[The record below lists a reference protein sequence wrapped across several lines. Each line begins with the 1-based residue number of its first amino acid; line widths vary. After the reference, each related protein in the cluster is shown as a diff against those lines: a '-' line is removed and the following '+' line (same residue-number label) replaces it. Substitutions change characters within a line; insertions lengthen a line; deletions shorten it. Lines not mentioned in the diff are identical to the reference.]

1 MSFANPVF
9 LWAFLAVIPLAAIY
23 LLKVRPVRKPTTAW
37 FLWEDIFQEN
47 KATSLFQR
55 FRDLFSLLLM
65 LAAFSAIV
73 LALARPS
80 FSSDTKSDLILLI
93 DNSAS
98 MNAEDSGSVR
108 LDQAIKTAN
117 EIVVAL
123 NGNQRC
129 SVATVSNRADFLSN
143 LTDNPN
149 ELLAAIEKIEPTALA
164 SRVEVLQQF
173 QNQNTVENKDAVAA
187 EQPNSDQDSDGDEAD
202 PPEVDTADAASGRAA
217 ADSASESNR
226 NTRILLISDGNFQGE
241 LPAGIE
247 LLKVGQSKA
256 NNVGLVACDMRRLP
270 GGSGRVGFFFQVA
283 SSYKKTVEAE
293 LTLDFEA
300 DGDLKKFIPLEIKP
314 GLNDPEV
321 FELEEAEA
329 GKWFVTVRT
338 YPQDSLEEDDQAFVW
353 LAPERK
359 IPVAVVGENPYFYEN
374 CILAF
379 SQQQGLLTLTSV
391 GDTTKPPQLIVGAG
405 NFPVPDAFAGDLVIF
420 QPNGESPYWQQ
431 LGEEFEVV
439 EPRTVDANHP
449 VIRHIDPTLI
459 PYVGA
464 RQLQAPPGAEV
475 LVKAEDDTPLIYR
488 ATHAGRS
495 AVVLNFDPQASD
507 FYFSAWFPVI
517 VYSAATNLA
526 GREDEPL
533 ASWHTGQFASVPGV
547 DAGDKT
553 EVVKPDGSSVE
564 TQSKNFGPLEQTGFY
579 EFKNQSGDWSASCSL
594 LSPNETMLNN
604 SDQIDN
610 SQPINRQWSPVAWLT
625 LLAIAVLCVESIL
638 YQRRKVG

>member
-1 MSFANPVF
+1 MSFANPAF
-9 LWAFLAVIPLAAIY
+9 LWAFLALIPLAAIY

-47 KATSLFQR
+47 KAKSLFQR

-98 MNAEDSGSVR
+98 MNAKDSGSVR
-108 LDQAIKTAN
+108 LDQAIETAN

-129 SVATVSNRADFLSN
+129 SVATVSDRADFLSN

-149 ELLAAIEKIEPTALA
+149 ELLAAIEKVKPTSLA
-164 SRVEVLQQF
+164 SRIEVLRQF
-173 QNQNTVENKDAVAA
+173 QSQNTVENKNSVAP
-187 EQPNSDQDSDGDEAD
+187 EQPDGDESEVVSTENDAD
-202 PPEVDTADAASGRAA
+202 DLPSDVATETDRK
-217 ADSASESNR
+217 
-226 NTRILLISDGNFQGE
+226 TRILLISDGNFEGE

-247 LLKVGQSKA
+247 LLKVGESKA
-256 NNVGLVACDMRRLP
+256 GNVGLVACDMRRLP

-293 LTLDFEA
+293 LTLGFETN
-300 DGDLKKFIPLEIKP
+300 DDLKKFIPLEIKP
-314 GLNDPEV
+314 GLNQPEV

-329 GKWFVTVRT
+329 GKWFVSVRT
-338 YPQDSLEEDDQAFVW
+338 YPRDAFLEDDQAFVW

-379 SQQQGLLTLTSV
+379 SQQQGLLSLTNI
-391 GDTTKPPQLIVGAG
+391 GDAASTPELIIGAG
-405 NFPVPDAFAGDLVIF
+405 NFTVPDDFAGDLVIF

-431 LGEEFEVV
+431 LGEEIEVV

-464 RQLQAPPGAEV
+464 RQLQPPPGAEV
-475 LVKAEDDTPLIYR
+475 LVKAEDGTPLIYR

-495 AVVLNFDPQASD
+495 AVVLNFDPQAAD

-526 GREDEPL
+526 GRDDEPL
-533 ASWHTGQFASVPGV
+533 ASWHTGQFA
-547 DAGDKT
+547 A
-553 EVVKPDGSSVE
+553 SS
-564 TQSKNFGPLEQTGFY
+564 
-579 EFKNQSGDWSASCSL
+579 WC
-594 LSPNETMLNN
+594 
-604 SDQIDN
+604 
-610 SQPINRQWSPVAWLT
+610 
-625 LLAIAVLCVESIL
+625 
-638 YQRRKVG
+638 

>member
-1 MSFANPVF
+1 MSFANPMF
-9 LWAFLAVIPLAAIY
+9 LWAFLALIPLAAIY

-47 KATSLFQR
+47 KAKSLFQR
-55 FRDLFSLLLM
+55 LRDLFSLLLM

-73 LALARPS
+73 LALARPT

-98 MNAEDSGSVR
+98 MNAKDSDGVR

-129 SVATVSNRADFLSN
+129 SVATVSDRAEFLSN

-149 ELLAAIEKIEPTALA
+149 ELLAAIEKVKPTALA
-164 SRVEVLQQF
+164 SRIEVLRQF
-173 QNQNTVENKDAVAA
+173 QSQNTVQTEANVDPNKTDID
-187 EQPNSDQDSDGDEAD
+187 NDDDEAE
-202 PPEVDTADAASGRAA
+202 PSEADADDPASGSLPVDAA
-217 ADSASESNR
+217 NETN
-226 NTRILLISDGNFQGE
+226 NKTRILLISDGNFEGD
-241 LPAGIE
+241 LPAGVE

-256 NNVGLVACDMRRLP
+256 GNVGLVACDMRRLP

-293 LTLDFEA
+293 LTLNFEA
-300 DGDLKKFIPLEIKP
+300 NEDLKKFIPLEIKP
-314 GLNDPEV
+314 GLNPPEV
-321 FELEEAEA
+321 FELEEADS

-338 YPQDSLEEDDQAFVW
+338 YPRDSLEADDQAFVW

-379 SQQQGLLTLTSV
+379 SQQQGLLSLTNV
-391 GDTTKPPQLIVGAG
+391 GDTAKPPELIIGAG
-405 NFPVPDAFAGDLVIF
+405 NFAVPDTFAGDLVIF
-420 QPNGESPYWQQ
+420 QPNGESPYWEQ
-431 LGEEFEVV
+431 LGEEVEIV
-439 EPRTVDANHP
+439 EPRTVDATHP
-449 VIRHIDPTLI
+449 VTRHIDPTLI
-459 PYVGA
+459 PYVGS
-464 RQLQAPPGAEV
+464 RRLQAPPGAEV

-495 AVVLNFDPQASD
+495 AVVLNFDPQAAD

-526 GREDEPL
+526 GRDDEPQ
-533 ASWHTGQFASVPGV
+533 ASWHTGQFAAVPGV
-547 DAGDKT
+547 DEGEKT
-553 EVVKPDGSSVE
+553 MVVKPDGASIE
-564 TQSKNFGPLEQTGFY
+564 TQQKNFGPLKQTGFY
-579 EFKNQSGDWSASCSL
+579 EFKNDSGDWIASSSL
-594 LSPNETMLNN
+594 LSSNETMLNN
-604 SDQIDN
+604 LDQVDN
-610 SQPINRQWSPVAWLT
+610 SEPINRQWSPVAWLT

>member
-1 MSFANPVF
+1 MF
-9 LWAFLAVIPLAAIY
+9 LWAFLALIPLAAIY

-98 MNAEDSGSVR
+98 MNAADSGSVR

-129 SVATVSNRADFLSN
+129 SVATVSDRADFLSN

-149 ELLAAIEKIEPTALA
+149 ELLAAIEKVKPTALS
-164 SRVEVLQQF
+164 SRSEVLRQF
-173 QNQNTVENKDAVAA
+173 QNQNTVGSEEAGSEDGETDPLVNDAD
-187 EQPNSDQDSDGDEAD
+187 ELSPDQSATSDSDELKGK
-202 PPEVDTADAASGRAA
+202 
-217 ADSASESNR
+217 
-226 NTRILLISDGNFQGE
+226 TRIMLISDGNFQGE

-247 LLKVGQSKA
+247 LLKVGESKSG
-256 NNVGLVACDMRRLP
+256 NVGLVACDMRRLP

-283 SSYKKTVEAE
+283 SSFQENVEAE
-293 LTLDFEA
+293 LTLGFETNE
-300 DGDLKKFIPLEIKP
+300 DLKKFIPLEIKP
-314 GLNDPEV
+314 GLNPPEV

-329 GKWFVTVRT
+329 GKWFVALRT
-338 YPQDSLEEDDQAFVW
+338 YPRDSLDEDDQAYVW

-379 SQQQGLLTLTSV
+379 SQEQGLLSLNKLEDKTN
-391 GDTTKPPQLIVGAG
+391 PPELIVGAG
-405 NFPVPDAFAGDLVIF
+405 NFAVPDEFAGDLVIF

-431 LGEEFEVV
+431 LGPEVEIV
-439 EPRTVDANHP
+439 EPRTVDASHP

-459 PYVGA
+459 PYIGV
-464 RQLQAPPGAEV
+464 RRLEPPPGAEV

-526 GREDEPL
+526 GREDEPQ

-553 EVVKPDGSSVE
+553 VVVKPDGTSIE
-564 TQSKNFGPLEQTGFY
+564 TQQKNFGPLKQTGFY
-579 EFKNQSGDWSASCSL
+579 EFKNQSGDWLASSSL
-594 LSPNETMLNN
+594 LSANETMLNN
-604 SDQIDN
+604 ADQIDN
-610 SQPINRQWSPVAWLT
+610 SQAINRQWSPIAWLT
-625 LLAIAVLCVESIL
+625 LLAIAVLCIESVL